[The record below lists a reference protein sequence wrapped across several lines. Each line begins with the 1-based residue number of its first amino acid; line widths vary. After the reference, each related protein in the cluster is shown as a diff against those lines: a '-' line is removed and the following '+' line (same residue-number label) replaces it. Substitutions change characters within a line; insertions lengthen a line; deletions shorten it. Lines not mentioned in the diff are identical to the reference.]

1 MLALAGGLYF
11 AATELAP
18 FDRADEWI
26 DRRFFWEPVGLLIL
40 ALLLVLMIGSDRE
53 RRRMRA
59 RLAAHSFGGGSSEL
73 VPICVRCKAVYEG
86 DDMWEPIEAYLV
98 HRTPD
103 KFTRSVCPRCLE
115 LVGG

>member
-1 MLALAGGLYF
+1 MLAIAGGLYF

-18 FDRADEWI
+18 FDRVDEWI

-40 ALLLVLMIGSDRE
+40 ALLIVLMIGSDRE
-53 RRRMRA
+53 RRRLSA
-59 RLAAHSFGGGSSEL
+59 RLAANSLGGGSSEL
-73 VPICVRCKAVYEG
+73 VPICVRCKAVYER
-86 DDMWEPIEAYLV
+86 DDTWEPIEAYLV

-115 LVGG
+115 LMGG